1 VWRGWR
7 GKGAKEEESEWAGL
21 CRSCFLI
28 GRRGGMSL
36 VPDSSLAFAPK
47 HSKTAD
53 KQGQG
58 DRRMLISGVFGV
70 ALALGLCLGF
80 DNLTNGHL
88 AASVPL
94 KSILAL
100 ARRLTFF
107 VVIA

>member
-1 VWRGWR
+1 
-7 GKGAKEEESEWAGL
+7 
-21 CRSCFLI
+21 
-28 GRRGGMSL
+28 
-36 VPDSSLAFAPK
+36 
-47 HSKTAD
+47 
-53 KQGQG
+53 
-58 DRRMLISGVFGV
+58 MLISGVFGV

-80 DNLTNGHL
+80 DNLTNAHL